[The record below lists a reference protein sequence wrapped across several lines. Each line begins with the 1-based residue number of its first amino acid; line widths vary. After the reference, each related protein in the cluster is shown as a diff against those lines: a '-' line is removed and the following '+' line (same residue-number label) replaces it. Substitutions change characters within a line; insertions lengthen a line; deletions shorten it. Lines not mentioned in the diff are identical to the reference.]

1 MDYNSIQEQIENLKN
16 DREKVKQF
24 VYTLINEYN
33 TLNDELN
40 NIEDTIVGST
50 QEQKKYLYSKQ
61 RFIQKKIELILQ
73 GISSLVKEL
82 TDIPEKIV
90 NINLKLQDYEMENY
104 DNEDIGNL
112 IPKEKL
118 YENNGD
124 NK

>member
-50 QEQKKYLYSKQ
+50 
-61 RFIQKKIELILQ
+61 
-73 GISSLVKEL
+73 
-82 TDIPEKIV
+82 
-90 NINLKLQDYEMENY
+90 
-104 DNEDIGNL
+104 
-112 IPKEKL
+112 
-118 YENNGD
+118 
-124 NK
+124 